1 MMNYREDISSEEELA
16 KLRDE
21 GKVSEAEYEQLRQA
35 MQRTAESQ
43 GEGAPAAGEQ
53 GKSKHKR
60 GKIAF
65 ALMLVG
71 IIGPFLLYFV
81 AHLLAPPEPNGQLRL
96 GAALLP
102 AFALEV
108 AAFAMGI
115 MAWPDV
121 FAKAAVVGSGFS
133 VVVLLLFTG

>member
-1 MMNYREDISSEEELA
+1 MEDLSNVSSEEELA
-16 KLRDE
+16 KLLDE
-21 GKVSEAEYEQLRQA
+21 GKISEAEYRELLAA
-35 MQRTAESQ
+35 MQKRTEGGGESATTAT
-43 GEGAPAAGEQ
+43 ER
-53 GKSKHKR
+53 GKSKR
-60 GKIAF
+60 RLGKIAF

-81 AHLLAPPEPNGQLRL
+81 VHLLAPPQPNACLNVGTL
-96 GAALLP
+96 LLP
-102 AFALEV
+102 AIALEV

-133 VVVLLLFTG
+133 VVVLLLFTA